1 MGGSEACILLPCRN
15 THQQVNSRQNL
26 LYHRRFRNAHLQCH
40 TFTPSEASEA
50 IEEGPEEIVI
60 HKVSQLGEQEL
71 ATLAESLHITVT
83 EVHSINLPM
92 RTTVTMLALST
103 ERPSFEVIDPTT
115 GHIMMT
121 NDTAIHR
128 AISPD
133 QPDPPPRRGPP
144 GLPFPEY
151 EF

>member
-1 MGGSEACILLPCRN
+1 M
-15 THQQVNSRQNL
+15 

-50 IEEGPEEIVI
+50 SEEGPEEIVI

-83 EVHSINLPM
+83 EVHNINLPM